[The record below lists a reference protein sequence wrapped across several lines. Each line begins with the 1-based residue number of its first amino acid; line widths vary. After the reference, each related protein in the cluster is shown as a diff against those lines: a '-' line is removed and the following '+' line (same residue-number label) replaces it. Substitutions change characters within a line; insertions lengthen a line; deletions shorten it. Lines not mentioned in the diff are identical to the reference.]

1 MFFFNLLFRI
11 FVRSLTIEGYVWV
24 HQRYRYTVLPWDS
37 PWTWWLTF
45 LGVDLGYYWFH
56 RLAHGKTFL
65 KFEMIN
71 YHRMIGRSDSYGTW
85 EGTFYFM
92 FLGTNLKFVTIRYVM
107 FMEYSHD
114 LMCVMKD
121 MAYLIPQITMAESS
135 VKFK

>member
-1 MFFFNLLFRI
+1 MFFNLLFRI

-65 KFEMIN
+65 QFEMIN
-71 YHRMIGRSDSYGTW
+71 YHRMIGISDTYRTW

-92 FLGTNLKFVTIRYVM
+92 FLGTNLKFVSYPLCSWNTAMI
-107 FMEYSHD
+107 
-114 LMCVMKD
+114 
-121 MAYLIPQITMAESS
+121 
-135 VKFK
+135 